1 MFMKKLVSN
10 LIFTLLIVGNGMV
23 TAEEIKSC
31 LQLPSRTAPCHNTI
45 YRGVTDPNTNQK
57 IIFCFCK
64 TDIASLFDERVD
76 DAQKVLNQME
86 WRELVASSGYTEQQL
101 IKLISR

>member
-1 MFMKKLVSN
+1 MKRLISN
-10 LIFTLLIVGNGMV
+10 LLLTSLTLGTGTVN
-23 TAEEIKSC
+23 AEETKSC
-31 LQLPSRTAPCHNTI
+31 LQLPSRSAPCPNII
-45 YRGVTDPNTNQK
+45 YRGVTDPNTKQK

-64 TDIASLFDERVD
+64 TDIATLFDERVS
-76 DAQKVLNQME
+76 DAQKVLNKME

>member
-1 MFMKKLVSN
+1 MKKLVFNFVIS
-10 LIFTLLIVGNGMV
+10 LMVFTGGNAV
-23 TAEEIKSC
+23 AEEIKSC
-31 LQLPSRTAPCHNTI
+31 LQLPSRTAPCPNII
-45 YRGVTDPNTNQK
+45 YRGVKDPNTDKN
-57 IIFCFCK
+57 IVFCFCK
-64 TDIASLFDERVD
+64 TDIANLFDERVN